1 MDALPGLSPVS
12 EAYATLPVAEAFNW
26 ADGAADLGVGE
37 WYLVA
42 FRSVRAADV
51 DEARL
56 DAYDEAAHQEAAAS
70 PGFIHYLKGPR
81 AADGTCMSFCLW
93 QSRAE
98 ARAAAGKPLH
108 VRAVSLLDEMYE
120 SYRLEFIEVRRDA
133 IGAPLTFRPYP
144 FSARASG
151 AGSAPAEAAAPVV
164 EPDAALPP
172 LAIRPA
178 PAS

>member
-1 MDALPGLSPVS
+1 MDALPGLAPVS
-12 EAYATLPVAEAFNW
+12 EAYATLPVADAFNW
-26 ADGAADLGVGE
+26 AEGASELGVGE

-42 FRSVRAADV
+42 FRSIRAAGA

-70 PGFIHYLKGPR
+70 PGFVHYLKGPR

-120 SYRLEFIEVRRDA
+120 SYTLEYVHVRREEA
-133 IGAPLTFRPYP
+133 GAPLTFQPYP
-144 FSARASG
+144 TSPHAFGHHAS
-151 AGSAPAEAAAPVV
+151 SEVPTT
-164 EPDAALPP
+164 LPESDSDP
-172 LAIRPA
+172 PLLAIRPA